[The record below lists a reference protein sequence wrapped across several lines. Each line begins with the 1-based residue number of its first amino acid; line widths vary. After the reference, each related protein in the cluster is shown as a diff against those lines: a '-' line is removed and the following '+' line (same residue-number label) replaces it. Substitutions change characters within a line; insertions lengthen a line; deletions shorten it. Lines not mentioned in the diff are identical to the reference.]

1 MNREGKL
8 SMLGQLLE
16 RVRKRATGPRTAKPA
31 PTLSTVAPVAAA
43 PVATSS
49 PKEPP
54 VVARAAEPAAMT
66 PAVTPKPVAA
76 PFEQVLPP
84 ARREDALPSEPP
96 PPDLDSD
103 EGPPSAPR
111 LREGLAAATEGAGAD
126 EEAGADEQDF
136 PEDEAPIKTPPPESG
151 RQHVAPAVASSSDS
165 SDDIDIDISVT
176 MSEGEI
182 TPLPPPAPVPDPVRM
197 PAATGDIGLPRL
209 SFVSEPEIE
218 FHVRPPAPAAKAPE
232 QASTTPRSDAAPQ
245 SAVAPRPAAQAK
257 APEQAVPDLLPTASD
272 VPSRPSSG
280 PPPARLMA
288 QLAAEA
294 PGTTAAPVEV
304 WASTHAPA
312 ALRGQ
317 VANFVGQNASF
328 APKSFGELLEAT
340 LQLGE
345 DRS

>member
-1 MNREGKL
+1 
-8 SMLGQLLE
+8 MLGQLLE
-16 RVRKRATGPRTAKPA
+16 RVRKRATGPRTATPA
-31 PTLSTVAPVAAA
+31 PTLPSAAPVAAA
-43 PVATSS
+43 PVAT
-49 PKEPP
+49 KEPP

-76 PFEQVLPP
+76 PSEQVLPP

-111 LREGLAAATEGAGAD
+111 LREGLAAAAEGAGPD

-151 RQHVAPAVASSSDS
+151 RQQVAPAVASSSDS
-165 SDDIDIDISVT
+165 SDDIDIDFSVT
-176 MSEGEI
+176 VTEGEI
-182 TPLPPPAPVPDPVRM
+182 TPLPPPVPEPVQM

-218 FHVRPPAPAAKAPE
+218 FHVRPPAPAAKVPE
-232 QASTTPRSDAAPQ
+232 QASATSRKDASPRS
-245 SAVAPRPAAQAK
+245 AVVPIPAAQAK
-257 APEQAVPDLLPTASD
+257 APEPAVPDLLPTASD
-272 VPSRPSSG
+272 LPPRPSSV
-280 PPPARLMA
+280 PPPVRLMA
-288 QLAAEA
+288 QPAGEA
-294 PGTTAAPVEV
+294 PGTTGTPVEV

-317 VANFVGQNASF
+317 VATFVGQNASF

-345 DRS
+345 EQS

>member
-1 MNREGKL
+1 
-8 SMLGQLLE
+8 MLGQLLE
-16 RVRKRATGPRTAKPA
+16 RVRRRATGPRTATPA
-31 PTLSTVAPVAAA
+31 PALSSAAPVAAA
-43 PVATSS
+43 PIATSS

-54 VVARAAEPAAMT
+54 VVARAAEPAAVT
-66 PAVTPKPVAA
+66 PAVTPKPAAA
-76 PFEQVLPP
+76 PSEQVLPP
-84 ARREDALPSEPP
+84 ARREDALPSEPR

-111 LREGLAAATEGAGAD
+111 LREGLAAAAEGAGAD
-126 EEAGADEQDF
+126 EEAGADEQDL
-136 PEDEAPIKTPPPESG
+136 PEYEAPIKTPPPESG
-151 RQHVAPAVASSSDS
+151 RQHVAPVVASSSDS
-165 SDDIDIDISVT
+165 SDDIDIDFSVT
-176 MSEGEI
+176 VTEGEI
-182 TPLPPPAPVPDPVRM
+182 TPLPPPVPDSVQM

-218 FHVRPPAPAAKAPE
+218 FHVRPQAPAAQRPE
-232 QASTTPRSDAAPQ
+232 QASAASRKDASPQ
-245 SAVAPRPAAQAK
+245 SAVVPIPAAQAK

-272 VPSRPSSG
+272 LPPRPSSG
-280 PPPARLMA
+280 PPPVRLMA
-288 QLAAEA
+288 QPAAEA

-304 WASTHAPA
+304 WASTHVPA

-317 VANFVGQNASF
+317 VASFVGQNASF